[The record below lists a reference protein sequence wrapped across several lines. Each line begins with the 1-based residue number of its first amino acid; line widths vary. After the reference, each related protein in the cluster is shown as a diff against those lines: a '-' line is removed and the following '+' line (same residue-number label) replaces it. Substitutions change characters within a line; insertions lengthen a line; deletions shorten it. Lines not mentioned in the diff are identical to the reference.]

1 MTIVPVIWILTDR
14 ALRKGNKLKPGN
26 RNGVYCLELN
36 QVFPRNTTVVIAAF
50 GGWNDAAQSATDAL
64 EHLLDVWQSEEV
76 IDLPGD
82 DYYDYQFNRPEVS
95 IGIAGDREVA
105 WPGTTIF
112 RATTDTL
119 PDTKIYL
126 VHGVEPSMRW
136 KQFCADILA
145 QIEIGESTVLV
156 TLGALLADVAHTR
169 AIPVSGTTSN
179 TQLQTVTGFEAS
191 HYEGPTGILGILQSE
206 FEVQGIPSVALWAAI
221 PHYVASPPCPKATLA
236 LIRGL
241 EDLLDTSIPVT
252 ELVEEARAWQLGVE
266 ELATE
271 DEEISEYVRSLEESQ
286 DTAELPEATGEA
298 IAREFERYLRRREN

>member
-1 MTIVPVIWILTDR
+1 M
-14 ALRKGNKLKPGN
+14 
-26 RNGVYCLELN
+26 
-36 QVFPRNTTVVIAAF
+36 FPRNTTIVIAAF

-64 EHLLDVWQSEEV
+64 EHLLDVWHSEEV

-112 RATTDTL
+112 KATADTL
-119 PDTKIYL
+119 PDTTIYL

-136 KQFCADILA
+136 KQFCTDIMA
-145 QIEIGESTVLV
+145 QLELGESTVLV

>member
-1 MTIVPVIWILTDR
+1 M
-14 ALRKGNKLKPGN
+14 
-26 RNGVYCLELN
+26 
-36 QVFPRNTTVVIAAF
+36 FPRNTTIVIAAF

-64 EHLLDVWQSEEV
+64 EHLLDVWHSEEV

-112 RATTDTL
+112 KATADTL

-136 KQFCADILA
+136 KQFCADIMA
-145 QIEIGESTVLV
+145 QLELGESTVLV

-179 TQLQTVTGFEAS
+179 TQLQTATGFEAS

>member
-1 MTIVPVIWILTDR
+1 
-14 ALRKGNKLKPGN
+14 
-26 RNGVYCLELN
+26 LEVN
-36 QVFPRNTTVVIAAF
+36 QAFPRNTTLIIAAF

-64 EHLLDVWQSEEV
+64 EHLLDVWQTEEL

-95 IGIAGDREVA
+95 IGVDGDREVA

-112 RATTDTL
+112 KATTDVL

-136 KQFCADILA
+136 KQFCADIYQQLDL
-145 QIEIGESTVLV
+145 GESATLI

-169 AIPVSGTTSN
+169 PIPVSGTTS
-179 TQLQTVTGFEAS
+179 TKQLQTLTGFEAS
-191 HYEGPTGILGILQSE
+191 RYEGPTGILGILQSE

-221 PHYVASPPCPKATLA
+221 PHYVSSPPCPKATLA
-236 LIRGL
+236 LVRGL
-241 EDLLDTSIPVT
+241 EDLLDIAIPVD

-271 DEEISEYVRSLEESQ
+271 DEEISEYVRSLEETQ

-298 IAREFERYLRRREN
+298 IAREFERYLRRRES

>member
-1 MTIVPVIWILTDR
+1 MEV
-14 ALRKGNKLKPGN
+14 
-26 RNGVYCLELN
+26 N
-36 QVFPRNTTVVIAAF
+36 QAFPHNTTLIIAAF

-64 EHLLDVWQSEEV
+64 EHLLDVWQTEEL

-95 IGIAGDREVA
+95 IGVDGDREVA

-112 RATTDTL
+112 KATTDVL
-119 PDTKIYL
+119 PNTKIYL

-136 KQFCADILA
+136 KKFCADIYQQL
-145 QIEIGESTVLV
+145 ELGESATLI

-169 AIPVSGTTSN
+169 PIPVSGTTS
-179 TQLQTVTGFEAS
+179 TKHLQTLTGFEAS
-191 HYEGPTGILGILQSE
+191 RYEGPTGILGILQSE

-221 PHYVASPPCPKATLA
+221 PHYVSSPPCPKATLA
-236 LIRGL
+236 LVRGL
-241 EDLLDTSIPVT
+241 EDLLDIAIPVD

-271 DEEISEYVRSLEESQ
+271 DEEISEYVRSLEETQ

-298 IAREFERYLRRREN
+298 IAREFERYLRRREA

>member
-1 MTIVPVIWILTDR
+1 MEV
-14 ALRKGNKLKPGN
+14 
-26 RNGVYCLELN
+26 N
-36 QVFPRNTTVVIAAF
+36 QAFPHNTTLIIAAF

-64 EHLLDVWQSEEV
+64 EHLLDVWQTEEL

-95 IGIAGDREVA
+95 IGVDGDREVA

-112 RATTDTL
+112 KATTDVL
-119 PDTKIYL
+119 PNTKIYL

-136 KQFCADILA
+136 KKFCADIYQQL
-145 QIEIGESTVLV
+145 ELGESATLI

-169 AIPVSGTTSN
+169 PIPVSGTTS
-179 TQLQTVTGFEAS
+179 TKQLQTLTGFEAS
-191 HYEGPTGILGILQSE
+191 RYEGPTGILGILQSE

-221 PHYVASPPCPKATLA
+221 PHYVSSPPCPKATLA
-236 LIRGL
+236 LVRGL
-241 EDLLDTSIPVT
+241 EDLLDIAIPVD

-271 DEEISEYVRSLEESQ
+271 DEEISEYVRSLEETQ

-298 IAREFERYLRRREN
+298 IAREFERYLRRREA

>member
-1 MTIVPVIWILTDR
+1 
-14 ALRKGNKLKPGN
+14 
-26 RNGVYCLELN
+26 
-36 QVFPRNTTVVIAAF
+36 VFPRNTTIVIAAF

-64 EHLLDVWQSEEV
+64 EHLLDVWHSEEV

-112 RATTDTL
+112 KATADTL
-119 PDTKIYL
+119 PDTTIYL

-136 KQFCADILA
+136 KQFCTDIMA
-145 QIEIGESTVLV
+145 QLELGESTVLV

-179 TQLQTVTGFEAS
+179 TQLQTVTGFEPS
-191 HYEGPTGILGILQSE
+191 RYEGPTGILGILQSE

-298 IAREFERYLRRREN
+298 IAREFERYLWRREN

>member
-1 MTIVPVIWILTDR
+1 
-14 ALRKGNKLKPGN
+14 
-26 RNGVYCLELN
+26 LE
-36 QVFPRNTTVVIAAF
+36 QDQSFPRNTSLFIAAF
-50 GGWNDAAQSATDAL
+50 GGWNDAGQSATVAL
-64 EHLLDVWQSEEV
+64 ELLLDVWQSEEV

-82 DYYDYQFNRPEVS
+82 EFYDYQFNRPEVS
-95 IGIAGDREVA
+95 IGLDGDREIA

-112 RATTDTL
+112 KAATDTL
-119 PDTKIYL
+119 PDTKIFL

-136 KQFCADILA
+136 KQFCAEILSH
-145 QIEIGESTVLV
+145 IELGERNVLI

-169 AIPVSGTTSN
+169 PIPVSGTTSN
-179 TQLQTVTGFEAS
+179 KKLQEVSGFES
-191 HYEGPTGILGILQSE
+191 SKYEGPTGILGILQSE
-206 FEVQGIPSVALWAAI
+206 FEVQGIPSVALWAAL

-241 EDLLDTSIPVT
+241 EDLLDTAIPVV

-266 ELATE
+266 ELSTD
-271 DEEISEYVRSLEESQ
+271 DEEISDYVRALEETQ

>member
-1 MTIVPVIWILTDR
+1 M
-14 ALRKGNKLKPGN
+14 
-26 RNGVYCLELN
+26 
-36 QVFPRNTTVVIAAF
+36 FPRNTTIVIAAF

-64 EHLLDVWQSEEV
+64 EHLLDVWHSEEV

-95 IGIAGDREVA
+95 IGLAGDREVA

-112 RATTDTL
+112 KATADTL
-119 PDTKIYL
+119 PDTTIYL
-126 VHGVEPSMRW
+126 IHGVEPSMRW
-136 KQFCADILA
+136 KQFCTDIMA
-145 QIEIGESTVLV
+145 QLELGESTVLV

-179 TQLQTVTGFEAS
+179 TQLQTVTGFEPS
-191 HYEGPTGILGILQSE
+191 RYEGPTGILGILQSE

-252 ELVEEARAWQLGVE
+252 KLVEEARAWQLGVE

>member
-1 MTIVPVIWILTDR
+1 
-14 ALRKGNKLKPGN
+14 
-26 RNGVYCLELN
+26 LEVN
-36 QVFPRNTTVVIAAF
+36 QAFPRNTTLIIAAF

-64 EHLLDVWQSEEV
+64 EHLLDVWQTEEL

-95 IGIAGDREVA
+95 IGVDGDREVA

-112 RATTDTL
+112 KATTDVL

-126 VHGVEPSMRW
+126 VHGVEPSMKW
-136 KQFCADILA
+136 KQFCADIYQQLDL
-145 QIEIGESTVLV
+145 GESATLI

-169 AIPVSGTTSN
+169 PIPVSGTTS
-179 TQLQTVTGFEAS
+179 TKQLQTLTGFEAS
-191 HYEGPTGILGILQSE
+191 RYEGPTGILGILQSE

-221 PHYVASPPCPKATLA
+221 PHYVSSPPCPKATLA
-236 LIRGL
+236 LVRGL
-241 EDLLDTSIPVT
+241 EDLLDIAIPVD

-271 DEEISEYVRSLEESQ
+271 DEEISEYVRSLEETQ

-298 IAREFERYLRRREN
+298 IAREFERYLRRRES

>member
-1 MTIVPVIWILTDR
+1 M
-14 ALRKGNKLKPGN
+14 
-26 RNGVYCLELN
+26 
-36 QVFPRNTTVVIAAF
+36 FPRNTTIVIAAF

-64 EHLLDVWQSEEV
+64 EHLLDVWHSEEV

-112 RATTDTL
+112 KATADTL

-136 KQFCADILA
+136 KQFCADIMA
-145 QIEIGESTVLV
+145 QLELGESTVLV

>member
-1 MTIVPVIWILTDR
+1 MEV
-14 ALRKGNKLKPGN
+14 
-26 RNGVYCLELN
+26 N
-36 QVFPRNTTVVIAAF
+36 QAFPHNTTLIIAAF

-64 EHLLDVWQSEEV
+64 EHLLDVWQTEEL

-95 IGIAGDREVA
+95 IGVDGDREVA

-112 RATTDTL
+112 KATTDVL

-136 KQFCADILA
+136 KQFCADIYQQLDL
-145 QIEIGESTVLV
+145 GESATLI

-169 AIPVSGTTSN
+169 PIPVSGTTS
-179 TQLQTVTGFEAS
+179 TKQLQTLTGFEAS
-191 HYEGPTGILGILQSE
+191 RYEGPTGILGILQSE

-221 PHYVASPPCPKATLA
+221 PHYVSSPPCPKATLA
-236 LIRGL
+236 LVRGL
-241 EDLLDTSIPVT
+241 EDLLDIAIPVD

-271 DEEISEYVRSLEESQ
+271 DEEISEYVRSLEETQ

-298 IAREFERYLRRREN
+298 IAREFERYLRRRES

>member
-1 MTIVPVIWILTDR
+1 MEV
-14 ALRKGNKLKPGN
+14 
-26 RNGVYCLELN
+26 N
-36 QVFPRNTTVVIAAF
+36 QAFPHNTTLIIAAF

-64 EHLLDVWQSEEV
+64 EHLLDVWETEEL

-95 IGIAGDREVA
+95 IGVDGDREVA

-112 RATTDTL
+112 KATTDVL
-119 PDTKIYL
+119 PNTKIYL

-136 KQFCADILA
+136 KKFCADIYQQL
-145 QIEIGESTVLV
+145 ELGESATLI

-169 AIPVSGTTSN
+169 PIPVSGTTS
-179 TQLQTVTGFEAS
+179 TKQLQTLTGFEAS
-191 HYEGPTGILGILQSE
+191 RYEGPTGILGILQSE

-221 PHYVASPPCPKATLA
+221 PHYVSSPPCPKATLA
-236 LIRGL
+236 LVRGL
-241 EDLLDTSIPVT
+241 EDLLDIAIPGD

-266 ELATE
+266 DLATE
-271 DEEISEYVRSLEESQ
+271 DDEISEYVRSLEETQ

-298 IAREFERYLRRREN
+298 IAREFERYLRRREA

>member
-1 MTIVPVIWILTDR
+1 M
-14 ALRKGNKLKPGN
+14 
-26 RNGVYCLELN
+26 GVCCLELN
-36 QVFPRNTTVVIAAF
+36 QVFPRNTTIVIAAF

-64 EHLLDVWQSEEV
+64 EHLLDVWHSEEV

-112 RATTDTL
+112 KATADTL

-136 KQFCADILA
+136 KQFCADIMA
-145 QIEIGESTVLV
+145 QLELGESTVLV

>member
-1 MTIVPVIWILTDR
+1 MEV
-14 ALRKGNKLKPGN
+14 
-26 RNGVYCLELN
+26 N
-36 QVFPRNTTVVIAAF
+36 QAFPRSTTLIIAAF

-64 EHLLDVWQSEEV
+64 EHLLDVWQTEEL

-95 IGIAGDREVA
+95 IGVDGDREVA

-112 RATTDTL
+112 KATTDVL

-136 KQFCADILA
+136 KQFCADIYQQLDL
-145 QIEIGESTVLV
+145 GESATLI

-169 AIPVSGTTSN
+169 SIPVSGTTS
-179 TQLQTVTGFEAS
+179 TKQLQTLTGFEAS
-191 HYEGPTGILGILQSE
+191 RYEGPTGILGILQSE

-221 PHYVASPPCPKATLA
+221 PHYVSSPPCPKATLA
-236 LIRGL
+236 LVRGL
-241 EDLLDTSIPVT
+241 EDLLDIAIPVD

-271 DEEISEYVRSLEESQ
+271 DEEISEYVRSLEETQ

-298 IAREFERYLRRREN
+298 IAREFERYLRRRES

>member
-1 MTIVPVIWILTDR
+1 MEV
-14 ALRKGNKLKPGN
+14 
-26 RNGVYCLELN
+26 N
-36 QVFPRNTTVVIAAF
+36 QAFPHNTTLIIAAF

-64 EHLLDVWQSEEV
+64 EHLLDVWQTEEL

-95 IGIAGDREVA
+95 IGVDGDREVA

-112 RATTDTL
+112 KATTDVL
-119 PDTKIYL
+119 PNTRIYL

-136 KQFCADILA
+136 KKFCADIYQQL
-145 QIEIGESTVLV
+145 ELGESATLI

-169 AIPVSGTTSN
+169 PIPVSGTTS
-179 TQLQTVTGFEAS
+179 TKQLQTLTGFEAS
-191 HYEGPTGILGILQSE
+191 RYEGPTGILGILQSE

-221 PHYVASPPCPKATLA
+221 PHYVSSPPCPKATLA
-236 LIRGL
+236 LVRGL
-241 EDLLDTSIPVT
+241 EDLLDIAIPVD

-271 DEEISEYVRSLEESQ
+271 DEEISEYVRSLEETQ

-298 IAREFERYLRRREN
+298 IAREFERYLRRREA

>member
-1 MTIVPVIWILTDR
+1 
-14 ALRKGNKLKPGN
+14 
-26 RNGVYCLELN
+26 LEVN
-36 QVFPRNTTVVIAAF
+36 QAFPRNTTLIIAAF

-64 EHLLDVWQSEEV
+64 EHLLDVWQTEEL

-95 IGIAGDREVA
+95 IGVDGDREVA

-112 RATTDTL
+112 KATTDVL

-136 KQFCADILA
+136 KQFCADIYQQLDL
-145 QIEIGESTVLV
+145 GESATLI

-169 AIPVSGTTSN
+169 PIPVSGTTS
-179 TQLQTVTGFEAS
+179 TKQLQTLTGFEGS
-191 HYEGPTGILGILQSE
+191 RYEGPTGILGILQSE

-221 PHYVASPPCPKATLA
+221 PHYVSSPPCPKATLA
-236 LIRGL
+236 LVRGL
-241 EDLLDTSIPVT
+241 EDLLDIAIPVD

-271 DEEISEYVRSLEESQ
+271 DEEISEYVRSLEETQ

-298 IAREFERYLRRREN
+298 IAREFERYLRRRES